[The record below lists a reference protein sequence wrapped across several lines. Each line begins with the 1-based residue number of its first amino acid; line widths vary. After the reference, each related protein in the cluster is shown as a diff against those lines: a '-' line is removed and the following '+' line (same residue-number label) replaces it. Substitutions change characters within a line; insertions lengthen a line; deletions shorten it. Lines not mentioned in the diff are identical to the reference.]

1 MRGQD
6 MYILYGSTD
15 LFFPYS
21 ESLKEKRKTVQSI
34 MPGLEN
40 DLTFPY
46 ARLTIT
52 ICGSVSLGFSAV
64 CNTYS
69 DAELLLNSIKNTLE
83 LHADISEMTMF
94 KHQIQNY
101 DQSII

>member
-1 MRGQD
+1 

-34 MPGLEN
+34 IARVRKRFNISICEVDYH
-40 DLTFPY
+40 DLWQ
-46 ARLTIT
+46 R
-52 ICGSVSLGFSAV
+52 SSLGFSAV

-94 KHQIQNY
+94 RHQIQNY